1 MALAGPF
8 GTWREPVVER
18 LGFWVIGV
26 SGCALCGFVLD
37 RPLRRVAWLAG
48 RPAVRSLIVVASL
61 AVPAALL
68 ASIAAAII
76 TGRPVDWAL
85 YWRTVPQI
93 AMVGVGLSALL
104 ALAARRR
111 PPAREIRE
119 IDDPTFGGLL
129 PLRFSGA
136 PLLAIEAQ
144 DHYVRVYTDRGT
156 DLVLMGF
163 EAALDRAARL
173 DGRRVHRSWWV
184 ARAALVGVQRGGGR
198 ATLALRGGVQAP
210 VSRRYAA
217 GLRSAGW
224 Y

>member
-1 MALAGPF
+1 M
-8 GTWREPVVER
+8 
-18 LGFWVIGV
+18 
-26 SGCALCGFVLD
+26 
-37 RPLRRVAWLAG
+37 
-48 RPAVRSLIVVASL
+48 
-61 AVPAALL
+61 
-68 ASIAAAII
+68 
-76 TGRPVDWAL
+76 DWAL